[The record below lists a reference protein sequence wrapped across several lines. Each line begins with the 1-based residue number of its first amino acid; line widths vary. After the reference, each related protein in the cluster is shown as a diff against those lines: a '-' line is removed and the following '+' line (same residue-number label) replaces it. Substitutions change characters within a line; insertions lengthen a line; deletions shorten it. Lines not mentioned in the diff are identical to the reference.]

1 MGMSL
6 YEKKLEYQEIYVNSV
21 EDIDKIIADYN
32 SFYNLQRQGGTAA
45 DDLSARMQTFFRG
58 QSDESW
64 KIRAS
69 IEGVKEQEY
78 DILADYKPKRDM
90 SLFDTIAY
98 IQHYRTGTRF
108 IDFTTDKDV
117 ALYFA
122 CSENIDKDGALFMW
136 CYSPH
141 KAEWYTACILT
152 ELVRIKT
159 DSVMS
164 VQDLSE
170 IILGKY
176 PKINDAFK
184 EAIDLNTAIVSFLDH
199 GFMAVPSE
207 TTKENNLRLKRQNGC
222 FYLCGV
228 KFEHPLDGVARISSH
243 AGYNKFYPH
252 SVQVPEGLKNGNGLV
267 KIVISKELKR
277 EILESLEKKG
287 ITKEYL
293 LVD

>member
-1 MGMSL
+1 MSL
-6 YEKKLEYQEIYVNSV
+6 YEKKLEYQEIRVDAV
-21 EDIDKIIADYN
+21 EDIDKIVVDYN
-32 SFYNLQRQGGTAA
+32 CFYNLPRQGRTA
-45 DDLSARMQTFFRG
+45 DDDPSARLQTFFRG

-69 IEGVKEQEY
+69 IEDTKEQEY
-78 DILADYKPKRDM
+78 DILADYKPKHDM
-90 SLFDTIAY
+90 NLFDTIAY
-98 IQHYRTGTRF
+98 IQHYQTGTRF

-122 CSENIDKDGALFMW
+122 CSGNMDKDGALFMW
-136 CYSPH
+136 CYPPH

-159 DSVMS
+159 DSMMS

-176 PKINDAFK
+176 PKINDTFK
-184 EAIDLNTAIVSFLDH
+184 ETIDLSTAIVSFLDH

-222 FYLCGV
+222 FYICGV
-228 KFEHPLDGVARISSH
+228 KFERPLDSVARISSH

-267 KIVISKELKR
+267 KIVISKELKK
-277 EILESLEKKG
+277 EIVESLEKRG